1 MAASDSEDDL
11 FEEARQDLRSLA
23 PGQKDLKMP
32 ESKELFDETET
43 SNKLLAKGIKET
55 VVAEGNDDAENNEE
69 KLQKLLISQLR
80 IMGQLEN
87 KNSGDS
93 GGTVRVKV
101 MNKSTVE
108 DDKIDCLE
116 DDDISKYIGDEED
129 DEKDKLFG

>member
-11 FEEARQDLRSLA
+11 FEEARQDLRSLP

-43 SNKLLAKGIKET
+43 SNKLLAKGVKET
-55 VVAEGNDDAENNEE
+55 VVAEGNDDAEDNEE
-69 KLQKLLISQLR
+69 KLQKLFISQLR

-93 GGTVRVKV
+93 GGTKLTALR
-101 MNKSTVE
+101 MTIFQSTSAMKKMIRSTIFL
-108 DDKIDCLE
+108 DKF
-116 DDDISKYIGDEED
+116 IS
-129 DEKDKLFG
+129 

>member
-11 FEEARQDLRSLA
+11 FEEARQDLRSLP

-32 ESKELFDETET
+32 ESKELFDEEET
-43 SNKLLAKGIKET
+43 SNKILAKGIKET
-55 VVAEGNDDAENNEE
+55 VVAEGNDDAEDNEE

-87 KNSGDS
+87 KNPGES
-93 GGTVRVKV
+93 GGTVSVKV

-129 DEKDKLFG
+129 DNKDNLFG